1 MKRTIIIMA
10 KVPRAGNVKTRL
22 EPFLSDEQC
31 RSLAE
36 AFLHDTIHKA
46 RNVGDQL
53 VIHFAPAHEKDYFA
67 DSFFESQFLIEQRGA
82 DLGEKM
88 WNAFDFA
95 FRRNA
100 DSPVVLIGTDSP
112 TFPAEFLELAFDFL
126 EAKTDAVLGKSEDG
140 GFYLIGLRKIHKRIF
155 ENVEWSSPK
164 VFEQTTRNIEQL
176 KIKLQLIPEWFDVD
190 APDDLRRLRDEV
202 LKNSEVQKTAPRT
215 VQWLNAN
222 TKIFR

>member
-1 MKRTIIIMA
+1 MT
-10 KVPRAGNVKTRL
+10 KVPVAGNVKTRL
-22 EPFLSDEQC
+22 QPHLTAEQCATLAACFLSDTVSKVE
-31 RSLAE
+31 SLQIPLIIA
-36 AFLHDTIHKA
+36 
-46 RNVGDQL
+46 
-53 VIHFAPAHEKDYFA
+53 FAPV
-67 DSFFESQFLIEQRGA
+67 EQRQNLLKILPEEQILVEQTGA
-82 DLGEKM
+82 NLGEKM
-88 WNAFDFA
+88 FNAFQFA
-95 FRRNA
+95 FSQNIDA
-100 DSPVVLIGTDSP
+100 VVMIGTDSP

-176 KIKLQLIPEWFDVD
+176 KINLQLIPEWFDVD
-190 APDDLRRLRDEV
+190 SPDDLRRLRDEI
-202 LKNSEVQKTAPRT
+202 LRNEQTQKIAPRT